1 MSATD
6 AKPRVPDGLE
16 EAAARGMAVAFHA
29 AADPDRLAIVSPHGD
44 RTYGS
49 LNERANRI
57 VRALRRR
64 GLGAGDA
71 VALLCPNRP
80 EFVEVYLATQ
90 RAGMRLT
97 PVNWHLTGPEAGY
110 IVGDCDAKA
119 FVADARCADVARDAV
134 DGATT
139 LAARFAVGGPIDGF
153 EGYEDA
159 IAAEDGTDIDDP
171 SQGTTMLY
179 TSGTTGRPKGVER
192 RGGMSVKATTGIVM
206 HGYLEGDVHLC
217 TGPLYHAAPLLFSLA
232 IPLVAGVKIVVMDG
246 WEAHAALEL
255 ITEHGVT
262 HTHMVPTMFHRLLA
276 LPDDVRAGADV
287 RSVRSIWHGAAPCP
301 VAVKQRMIEWFGPI
315 VSEYYS
321 ATEGLG
327 TFVDSRTWLEHP
339 GTVGKPYP
347 ADQVVIGDEEGT
359 PLPAD
364 EVGIVWLKAATIGRF
379 EYHGDPDKTSSTYRG
394 DYFTVGD
401 LGYLDADGFLY
412 LTDRSADLVISGGV
426 NIYPAE
432 VDAVLLE
439 HPAVA
444 DVATIGVPS
453 EEWGEEVKA
462 VVELRDPSS
471 ARPEL
476 EAELIEFCRQRLAHY
491 KCPHSIDFVAEL
503 PRSDTGKVYRRRLRD
518 GYRERAG
525 G

>member
-1 MSATD
+1 
-6 AKPRVPDGLE
+6 
-16 EAAARGMAVAFHA
+16 
-29 AADPDRLAIVSPHGD
+29 
-44 RTYGS
+44 
-49 LNERANRI
+49 
-57 VRALRRR
+57 
-64 GLGAGDA
+64 
-71 VALLCPNRP
+71 
-80 EFVEVYLATQ
+80 
-90 RAGMRLT
+90 
-97 PVNWHLTGPEAGY
+97 
-110 IVGDCDAKA
+110 
-119 FVADARCADVARDAV
+119 
-134 DGATT
+134 
-139 LAARFAVGGPIDGF
+139 
-153 EGYEDA
+153 
-159 IAAEDGTDIDDP
+159 
-171 SQGTTMLY
+171 
-179 TSGTTGRPKGVER
+179 
-192 RGGMSVKATTGIVM
+192 
-206 HGYLEGDVHLC
+206 
-217 TGPLYHAAPLLFSLA
+217 
-232 IPLVAGVKIVVMDG
+232 
-246 WEAHAALEL
+246 
-255 ITEHGVT
+255 
-262 HTHMVPTMFHRLLA
+262 LLA
-276 LPDDVRAGADV
+276 LPDDVRARADV
-287 RSVRSIWHGAAPCP
+287 GSVRSIWHGAAPCP

-315 VSEYYS
+315 VNEYYS

-359 PLPAD
+359 PLPTG

-401 LGYLDADGFLY
+401 LGYLDTDGFLY

-462 VVELRDPSS
+462 VVELHDPST
-471 ARPEL
+471 AGPEL

-491 KCPHSIDFVAEL
+491 KCPHSVDFVAEL

>member
-1 MSATD
+1 MGATD
-6 AKPRVPDGLE
+6 ARPRVPDGLE

-29 AADPDRLAIVSPHGD
+29 AADPERVAIVCPRGD
-44 RTYGS
+44 LTYGA
-49 LNERANRI
+49 LNDRANRL

-64 GLGAGDA
+64 GVGVGDA
-71 VALLCPNRP
+71 VALLCTNRL
-80 EFVEVYLATQ
+80 EFVEVYVATQ

-119 FVADARCADVARDAV
+119 VIADARFADVAA
-134 DGATT
+134 GATRDVPA
-139 LAARFAVGGPIDGF
+139 LRARFAVGGPIEGF
-153 EGYEDA
+153 ERYDDVL
-159 IAAEDGTDIDDP
+159 AAEEGSDVDDP

-192 RGGMSVKATTGIVM
+192 RDGMSVKATAGIVM
-206 HGYLEGDVHLC
+206 HGYRDGDVHLC
-217 TGPLYHAAPLLFSLA
+217 TGPLYHAAPLLFSLSV
-232 IPLVAGVKIVVMDG
+232 PLVAGVTIVVMDG
-246 WEAHAALEL
+246 WDAARALEL

-276 LPDDVRAGADV
+276 LPDDVRANAELGSV
-287 RSVRSIWHGAAPCP
+287 RSVWHGAAPCP
-301 VAVKQRMIEWFGPI
+301 VPVKRGIIEWFGPI
-315 VSEYYS
+315 VNEYYS
-321 ATEGLG
+321 ATEGMG

-339 GTVGKPYP
+339 GTVGRPYP
-347 ADQVVIGDEEGT
+347 ADQVVIGDDEGT
-359 PLPAD
+359 PLPAG
-364 EVGIVWLKAATIGRF
+364 EVGMVWLKAATIGRF
-379 EYHGDPDKTSSTYRG
+379 EYHGDPAKTDATYRG

-453 EEWGEEVKA
+453 DEWGEEVKA
-462 VVELRDPSS
+462 VVELRDPSG
-471 ARPEL
+471 AGPEL
-476 EAELIEFCRQRLAHY
+476 EAELIGFCRDRLAHY
-491 KCPHSIDFVAEL
+491 KCPHSVDFVDEL

-518 GYRERAG
+518 RYRASAG